1 MRILII
7 ILVLT
12 ISIFTFIDSP
22 MVADFIDNY
31 DIDGWVEVEI
41 PTDTVLKAN
50 VKLPENWSFIDKNGK
65 IYIKDSNDDIIA
77 TELYCEWYQ
86 DGYIGSKHYS
96 NVDNLQFNDAL
107 PEELQDLDAYDVC
120 VGGST
125 GANAYR
131 IELGDTERYAISF
144 RIMSSLQI
152 DGDYVLMM
160 VFEDG
165 FNDEKILSKMVH
177 SFEYGGH
184 YDY

>member
-22 MVADFIDNY
+22 MVANFIDNH

-50 VKLPENWSFIDKNGK
+50 VKLPEDWSFIEENGK
-65 IYIKDSNDDIIA
+65 IYIKDESDNTIA

-86 DGYIGSKHYS
+86 DCYIGSNHYS
-96 NVDNLQFNDAL
+96 NVDKLQFNEEL
-107 PEELQDLDAYDVC
+107 PENFKNLEGYDVC

-125 GANAYR
+125 GANAYK
-131 IELGDTERYAISF
+131 IMLNDTNRYAISF

-160 VFEDG
+160 IFEDG
-165 FNDEKILSKMVH
+165 FDDETVLSKIVY